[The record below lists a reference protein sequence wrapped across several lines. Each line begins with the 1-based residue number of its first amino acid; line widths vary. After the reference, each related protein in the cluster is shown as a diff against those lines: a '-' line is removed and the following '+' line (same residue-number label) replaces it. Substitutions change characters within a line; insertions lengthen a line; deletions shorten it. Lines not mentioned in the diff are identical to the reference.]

1 MNNIQSKRL
10 GKQLLA
16 DLTVWERENSED
28 NAQQLQRLHRNLRL
42 ARQQVL
48 TPRQQQVITLFFE
61 QQMNMTEI
69 ARQLGIHRSTVS
81 RTLQRAK
88 SRLYQA
94 LRYNF

>member
-1 MNNIQSKRL
+1 MNNIQSTRL

-16 DLTVWERENSED
+16 DLTVWEQENSED

-94 LRYNF
+94 LRYSF

>member
-94 LRYNF
+94 LRYSF

>member
-16 DLTVWERENSED
+16 DLTVWEQENSED

-94 LRYNF
+94 LRYSF

>member
-1 MNNIQSKRL
+1 MNAIQSKRL
-10 GKQLLA
+10 SKQLLA
-16 DLTVWERENSED
+16 DLTVWELENSED
-28 NAQQLQRLHRNLRL
+28 NAQQLQRLRRNLRL

-69 ARQLGIHRSTVS
+69 AQQLGIHRSTVS

-88 SRLYQA
+88 KRLYQA
-94 LRYNF
+94 LRYSL

>member
-28 NAQQLQRLHRNLRL
+28 NAQQLQRLRRNLRL

-61 QQMNMTEI
+61 RQMNMTEI
-69 ARQLGIHRSTVS
+69 AQQLGIHRSTVS

-94 LRYNF
+94 LRYSF